1 MSVLTFHIARC
12 SAFHNEIVVMHI
24 YKIPTNWTT
33 YTKYIIINPL
43 RFYFGTNL
51 LRYYGTWC
59 VFLFMCGVCVRVCVC
74 ACVFV
79 CVTLCVF
86 VSACVCVC
94 VCACVHAC
102 VCVWLFYKWPCDP
115 GLMFIFLFVYCIV

>member
-12 SAFHNEIVVMHI
+12 SAVHNEIVVMHI

-59 VFLFMCGVCVRVCVC
+59 VFLFMCGVCVRV
-74 ACVFV
+74 VFV
-79 CVTLCVF
+79 YVWCLCT
-86 VSACVCVC
+86 CVCVC
-94 VCACVHAC
+94 VCLCHSVCVC
-102 VCVWLFYKWPCDP
+102 VCVCVRVCVWLFYKWPCDP